1 MKDGGVGYRRI
12 LAFILPLV
20 IVASLLITIYFI
32 YQPIEIHR
40 KYIIGL
46 IRIEGAILYD
56 EDAYRYLSLIERAAT
71 NSSVKA
77 VVLYMN
83 SPGGYADLIEAI
95 YLDVLS
101 LKKIKPVI
109 CVAQLALSGGYYI
122 AVAADYIYVYPT
134 SYIGNVGVIGVGP
147 SILIPS
153 EIVIES
159 GPYKAVGF
167 SRLLF
172 PYNITRALNNFLDAV
187 ESGRNGKLK
196 LRRDELSRGL
206 VYMGSEAVRLG
217 LADSLGSIR
226 DAINLASDKA
236 GIREYEVIDLNT
248 GTRYSG
254 SLGSQ
259 SMYEDIWKNI
269 SSSMLSEI
277 HPPPALYY
285 LYLPPQLY
293 AALVSRYLQYDI
305 GRSNITDSSGR
316 VIVDLS
322 HRNAI
327 SWFDLDVLSGKL
339 VERGVSTAFMRD
351 WKSIEAAIY
360 NASALIVAAPTVSY
374 SDYEIKIIEEYVEK
388 GGILLLFFDPSVEY
402 VVIPDLAYPMNTLA
416 ARFNVYFAG
425 GYLYNQIENFG
436 FYRNIYAY
444 VSRDVDGNP
453 LTVNVTRIALFT
465 ATHIYSSGA
474 ILAYTSNDTY
484 SSMAEKPGRYTV
496 AVYLRRGNGTIIA
509 FGDLSFLQEPYCYI
523 GDNLQLIENLAS
535 IIANNTPPA
544 QRDKKPIA
552 QPETP
557 EVTEIGEPEIPVG
570 TEKVYLCREDGK
582 EYRILWIKVSDR
594 EVLVVYPYAT
604 IRYQYDEEG
613 RLVGWVADNVTCMY
627 LKPIPKHPY
636 PLFKDKEW
644 SWITEYNL
652 SMHGVK
658 YSGLIESYFKVEDIE
673 KVEVAGKKYIA
684 ARILFK
690 INDTVYI
697 EGSSFVSVSEG
708 LQWICREI
716 GHIREEGITLY
727 YMDSVP
733 QAEVKRMLILEEVKY
748 KSESETLSSLKHIHY
763 IMQVVLMV

>member
-1 MKDGGVGYRRI
+1 MKDGGIGYKRI

-20 IVASLLITIYFI
+20 IVALLLITIYFT

-46 IRIEGAILYD
+46 IRIEGAMLYD
-56 EDAYRYLSLIERAAT
+56 EDAYRYLRLMEYAAA

-77 VVLYMN
+77 VVLYIN
-83 SPGGYADLIEAI
+83 SPGGYANLIEAI
-95 YLDVLS
+95 HLDVLS

-134 SYIGNVGVIGVGP
+134 SYIGNVGVIGVSP

-153 EIVIES
+153 EMVIES

-167 SRLLF
+167 SKLLF

-196 LRRDELSRGL
+196 LKRDELSKGL
-206 VYMGSEAVRLG
+206 VYIGSEAVRLG

-226 DAINLASDKA
+226 DAISLASDKA
-236 GIREYEVIDLNT
+236 GIKEYEVIELNT
-248 GTRYSG
+248 GIRYSG
-254 SLGSQ
+254 SLDFQ
-259 SMYEDIWKNI
+259 SMYDDTWRNI

-293 AALVSRYLQYDI
+293 TALVSQYSQY
-305 GRSNITDSSGR
+305 GAVRSNITYSSGR

-322 HRNAI
+322 HRNTI
-327 SWFDLDVLSGKL
+327 SWIDLDVLSGKL
-339 VERGVSTAFMRD
+339 VERGISAAFMRD
-351 WKSIEAAIY
+351 WKSIKAAIY
-360 NASALIVAAPTVSY
+360 NASALIVATPTISY
-374 SDYEIKIIEEYVEK
+374 SDDEIKIIEEYVEK
-388 GGILLLFFDPSVEY
+388 GGMLLLFFDPSAEY

-416 ARFNVYFAG
+416 SRFNVYFAG

-444 VSRDVDGNP
+444 VNKDTDGNP

-465 ATHIYSSGA
+465 ATHIYSSGE

-484 SSMAEKPGRYTV
+484 SSMAEKPGRYNV
-496 AVYLRRGNGTIIA
+496 AVYLRRGNGAIIA

-523 GDNLQLIENLAS
+523 GDNIQLIENLAS
-535 IIANNTPPA
+535 IIAGNIPPA
-544 QRDKKPIA
+544 QRVEKPVA

-557 EVTEIGEPEIPVG
+557 EVTEISEPEIPVG
-570 TEKVYLCREDGK
+570 TEKVYLCREDGE
-582 EYRILWIKVSDR
+582 EYRVLWIKVSDR
-594 EVLVVYPYAT
+594 EVLVIYPYT
-604 IRYQYDEEG
+604 TMRYQYDEEG
-613 RLVGWVADNVTCMY
+613 QLIGWVADNVTCMY

-644 SWITEYNL
+644 SWVAEYNL
-652 SMHGVK
+652 SMYGVE
-658 YSGLIESYFKVEDIE
+658 YSGLIKGYFKVEDIE
-673 KVEVAGKKYIA
+673 KVEVADKKYLA
-684 ARILFK
+684 ARILFR

-697 EGSSFVSVSEG
+697 EGSSSVSISEG

-716 GHIREEGITLY
+716 GHVREEEVTLY
-727 YMDSVP
+727 YMDNIL
-733 QAEVKRMLILEEVKY
+733 QAEVKRMLVLEEVKY
-748 KSESETLSSLKHIHY
+748 KGESLSSLKY
-763 IMQVVLMV
+763 NALCSTGCLMV